1 MEDNLSGDNG
11 ELKKE
16 EAKTPEVL
24 ATERLARYQ
33 KDPQSFVEVSEIIA
47 CAIKT
52 PGIGLGVAVLVNN
65 CKRSEIDI
73 AKTELEMAMIERLM
87 ELKQAAD
94 MQQAGIKIVP
104 AKHGMFDFVRR
115 KR

>member
-1 MEDNLSGDNG
+1 MEENLSGDNG

-16 EAKTPEVL
+16 EVKTPEVI
-24 ATERLARYQ
+24 AAERLARYQ
-33 KDPQSFVEVSEIIA
+33 ADPQKFVEISEIIA

-52 PGIGLGVAVLVNN
+52 PGIGLGVAVFVGN

-87 ELKQAAD
+87 ELKQVSQ
-94 MQQAGIKIVP
+94 MQQAGVKILP